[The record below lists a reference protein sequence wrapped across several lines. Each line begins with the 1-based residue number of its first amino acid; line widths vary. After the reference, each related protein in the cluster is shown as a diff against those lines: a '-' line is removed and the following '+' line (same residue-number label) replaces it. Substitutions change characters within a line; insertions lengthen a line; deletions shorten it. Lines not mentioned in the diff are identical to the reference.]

1 MTDKYIPA
9 SNRAGLL
16 SILQNHTHL
25 KYQRLSTAF
34 EQLLIQNPT
43 NQNIQT
49 FCSLFSL
56 YLFQIE
62 QFSENA
68 NIYSQ
73 LIQSLPKQNISLLP
87 SPIPFQNPI
96 QIYNYKN
103 EHHDILYQPLLKIIQ
118 RIHQPELQHLT
129 LLNIS
134 NLQFANYIDLHLPSI
149 GPLYPIFEDM
159 PNRPSLPEFYS
170 HASIYDMFFKIMNGD
185 NHFHESIPLRSLQIH
200 KTIAQ
205 LILQKSKTQSNEL
218 IQEFSTFSDEN
229 QRLMNMVENSIQG
242 IQFTLNDVMKDEKKE
257 RYEDFTLTKPNG
269 KV

>member
-1 MTDKYIPA
+1 MEPYQQLFLSKDNLSISSLKLPYPFFDKLKTTPSSILLEYQTEIKNMTDKYIPA

-96 QIYNYKN
+96 QIYKYKN
-103 EHHDILYQPLLKIIQ
+103 EHHK
-118 RIHQPELQHLT
+118 
-129 LLNIS
+129 
-134 NLQFANYIDLHLPSI
+134 
-149 GPLYPIFEDM
+149 
-159 PNRPSLPEFYS
+159 
-170 HASIYDMFFKIMNGD
+170 
-185 NHFHESIPLRSLQIH
+185 
-200 KTIAQ
+200 
-205 LILQKSKTQSNEL
+205 
-218 IQEFSTFSDEN
+218 
-229 QRLMNMVENSIQG
+229 
-242 IQFTLNDVMKDEKKE
+242 
-257 RYEDFTLTKPNG
+257 
-269 KV
+269 